1 MFDIIQILIQ
11 SLFGSNSN
19 NLFQNIQTQNGE
31 DFEKILVDVL
41 KDILK
46 QNQSNSQLE
55 EVLKKI
61 VNQNQNNGKILI
73 DPDDLKKLISYLQDK
88 NLSFIGGAEDQEW
101 DENKKENKR
110 ESKGNSEILLA
121 NLSYAVVNQ
130 ANQTNVN
137 QANQTNLEFPDL
149 QNAEE
154 NFLPDSN
161 SNRNTSD
168 MVQKLEKSFDQNPQ
182 NVENISQRK
191 ENLSQIGNVSQRKE
205 NLSQIGN
212 VSQRKEDLSQIANV
226 SQREENLSQIADLS
240 QRKENLSQI
249 GNVSQRKENLS
260 QIGNVSQRKEDLS
273 QIANVSQREE
283 NLSQIADLS
292 QRKENLSQIG
302 NVSQRKENLSQ
313 IGNVSQRKEDLS
325 QIEDVL
331 QTKLADSTS
340 DKVIESTASENIEIH
355 PEKKHEK
362 RRLENLIDDIFKNQ
376 TSETVKKSDLQS
388 PDNLSYFRHTKS
400 EHFVRPYLKFEN
412 HIGEVSSDVEVSN
425 SQSQISQKI
434 DEIKRVILEA
444 VRLNEGTFQKRAYVE
459 ANIFGSKVILDVSV
473 DPLRNVSI
481 SISTQDQALKAEVS
495 KHQDDLK
502 KFLQDNNLNL
512 QDLNIGGRFDESM
525 GRENFVGY
533 NRNLNFYGGNFV
545 EPKYEEKI
553 SHGILFANVKGKIN
567 LVV

>member
-168 MVQKLEKSFDQNPQ
+168 MVQKLEKSFDQKMQ
-182 NVENISQRK
+182 NGVDV
-191 ENLSQIGNVSQRKE
+191 L
-205 NLSQIGN
+205 
-212 VSQRKEDLSQIANV
+212 SQRKEDLSQIGDI
-226 SQREENLSQIADLS
+226 SQREENLSQTADLS

-249 GNVSQRKENLS
+249 GNVSQREENLSQISDLSQRRENLS
-260 QIGNVSQRKEDLS
+260 QIGD
-273 QIANVSQREE
+273 
-283 NLSQIADLS
+283 
-292 QRKENLSQIG
+292 
-302 NVSQRKENLSQ
+302 
-313 IGNVSQRKEDLS
+313 VSQRKEDLS

-331 QTKLADSTS
+331 QTKSADSTN
-340 DKVIESTASENIEIH
+340 DKVIESTGSENIEIH

-388 PDNLSYFRHTKS
+388 PDNLSDFRHTKS
-400 EHFVRPYLKFEN
+400 EHFVRPDLKFEN
-412 HIGEVSSDVEVSN
+412 HIREVSSDVEVSN

-473 DPLRNVSI
+473 DPLSNVSI
-481 SISTQDQALKAEVS
+481 SISTQDQALKAEIS

>member
-55 EVLKKI
+55 EVLRKI

-101 DENKKENKR
+101 DDNKKENKR

-191 ENLSQIGNVSQRKE
+191 ENLSQIGNVSQRGENLSQIAYVSQRKEDLSQIADLSQRKE

-212 VSQRKEDLSQIANV
+212 VSQRKEELSQIGDVFQRKEDLSQTANV

-249 GNVSQRKENLS
+249 GNVSQRKEELS
-260 QIGNVSQRKEDLS
+260 QIED
-273 QIANVSQREE
+273 
-283 NLSQIADLS
+283 
-292 QRKENLSQIG
+292 
-302 NVSQRKENLSQ
+302 
-313 IGNVSQRKEDLS
+313 VSQRKEDLS

-331 QTKLADSTS
+331 QTKSADSTN
-340 DKVIESTASENIEIH
+340 DKVIESTGSENIEIH

-388 PDNLSYFRHTKS
+388 PDNLSDFRHTKS
-400 EHFVRPYLKFEN
+400 EHFVRPDLKFEN
-412 HIGEVSSDVEVSN
+412 HIREVSSDVEVSN
-425 SQSQISQKI
+425 SQSQISQRI

-444 VRLNEGTFQKRAYVE
+444 VRLNEGAFQKRAYVE

-473 DPLRNVSI
+473 DPLRNVSV
-481 SISTQDQALKAEVS
+481 SISTQDQALKAEIS

-512 QDLNIGGRFDESM
+512 QDLNVGGGFNENM

-533 NRNLNFYGGNFV
+533 NRNLNFYGGNFI

-553 SHGILFANVKGKIN
+553 SHGILFANMKGKIN

>member
-168 MVQKLEKSFDQNPQ
+168 MVQKLEKSFDQKMQ
-182 NVENISQRK
+182 NGVDV
-191 ENLSQIGNVSQRKE
+191 L
-205 NLSQIGN
+205 
-212 VSQRKEDLSQIANV
+212 SQRKEDLSQIGDI
-226 SQREENLSQIADLS
+226 SQREENLSQTADLS

-249 GNVSQRKENLS
+249 GNVSQREENLSQISDLSQRRENLS
-260 QIGNVSQRKEDLS
+260 QIGD
-273 QIANVSQREE
+273 
-283 NLSQIADLS
+283 
-292 QRKENLSQIG
+292 
-302 NVSQRKENLSQ
+302 
-313 IGNVSQRKEDLS
+313 VSQRKEDLS

-331 QTKLADSTS
+331 QTKSADSTN
-340 DKVIESTASENIEIH
+340 DKVIESTGSENIEIH

-388 PDNLSYFRHTKS
+388 PDNLSDFRHTKS
-400 EHFVRPYLKFEN
+400 EHFVRPDLKFEN
-412 HIGEVSSDVEVSN
+412 HIREVSSDVEVSN

-473 DPLRNVSI
+473 DPLSNVSI
-481 SISTQDQALKAEVS
+481 SISTQDQALKAEIS

-553 SHGILFANVKGKIN
+553 SHGMLFANVKGKIN

>member
-88 NLSFIGGAEDQEW
+88 NLSFIGEAEDQEW

-168 MVQKLEKSFDQNPQ
+168 MVQKLEKSFDQKMQ
-182 NVENISQRK
+182 NGVDV
-191 ENLSQIGNVSQRKE
+191 L
-205 NLSQIGN
+205 
-212 VSQRKEDLSQIANV
+212 SQRKEDLSQIGDI
-226 SQREENLSQIADLS
+226 SQREENLSQTADLS

-249 GNVSQRKENLS
+249 GNVSQREENLSQISDLSQRRENLS
-260 QIGNVSQRKEDLS
+260 QIGD
-273 QIANVSQREE
+273 
-283 NLSQIADLS
+283 
-292 QRKENLSQIG
+292 
-302 NVSQRKENLSQ
+302 
-313 IGNVSQRKEDLS
+313 VSQRKEDLS

-331 QTKLADSTS
+331 QTKSADSTN
-340 DKVIESTASENIEIH
+340 DKVIESTGSENIEIH

-376 TSETVKKSDLQS
+376 TSETAKKSDLQS
-388 PDNLSYFRHTKS
+388 PENLSDFQHTKS
-400 EHFVRPYLKFEN
+400 EHFVRPDLKFEN
-412 HIGEVSSDVEVSN
+412 HIGEFSSDVEVSN

-444 VRLNEGTFQKRAYVE
+444 VRLNEGNFQKRAYVE

-473 DPLRNVSI
+473 DPLSNVSI
-481 SISTQDQALKAEVS
+481 SISTQDQALKAEIS

>member
-19 NLFQNIQTQNGE
+19 NLFHNIQTQNGE

-46 QNQSNSQLE
+46 QNQNNSQLE

-73 DPDDLKKLISYLQDK
+73 DPDDLKKLISYLQGK
-88 NLSFIGGAEDQEW
+88 EFIGGAEEQEG
-101 DENKKENKR
+101 DENEKENKKE
-110 ESKGNSEILLA
+110 SKGNNEILLA

-130 ANQTNVN
+130 TNQPNSNQTDQPNVNQTN
-137 QANQTNLEFPDL
+137 QPNLKFPDL

-182 NVENISQRK
+182 NVENISQRR
-191 ENLSQIGNVSQRKE
+191 ENLSQIGD
-205 NLSQIGN
+205 

-226 SQREENLSQIADLS
+226 SQRKDELSQIGDVSQRKEELSQIANVS
-240 QRKENLSQI
+240 QRRENLSQI
-249 GNVSQRKENLS
+249 GD
-260 QIGNVSQRKEDLS
+260 VSQRKEDLS
-273 QIANVSQREE
+273 QIG
-283 NLSQIADLS
+283 D
-292 QRKENLSQIG
+292 
-302 NVSQRKENLSQ
+302 VSQRKE
-313 IGNVSQRKEDLS
+313 GLS

-331 QTKLADSTS
+331 QTKSADSTN
-340 DKVIESTASENIEIH
+340 DKVIESTGSENIEIH

-388 PDNLSYFRHTKS
+388 PDNLSDFQHTKS
-400 EHFVRPYLKFEN
+400 EHFVRPDLKFEN
-412 HIGEVSSDVEVSN
+412 HIREVSSDVEVSN
-425 SQSQISQKI
+425 SHSQISQKI

-481 SISTQDQALKAEVS
+481 SISTQDQALKAEIS

-553 SHGILFANVKGKIN
+553 SHGMLFANVKGRIN

>member
-31 DFEKILVDVL
+31 DFEKILADVL

-46 QNQSNSQLE
+46 QTQSPSQLE

-61 VNQNQNNGKILI
+61 INQNQNNGKILI
-73 DPDDLKKLISYLQDK
+73 DLDDLKRLISYLQDK
-88 NLSFIGGAEDQEW
+88 NLSFIGVAEDQEG
-101 DENKKENKR
+101 DENEKENKR
-110 ESKGNSEILLA
+110 ESKGNNEILLA

-130 ANQTNVN
+130 TNQPNVN
-137 QANQTNLEFPDL
+137 QANQPNLESPAL
-149 QNAEE
+149 QNADE
-154 NFLPDSN
+154 NFVPDSN

-168 MVQKLEKSFDQNPQ
+168 MVQKLEKSFDQKMQ
-182 NVENISQRK
+182 NV
-191 ENLSQIGNVSQRKE
+191 GD
-205 NLSQIGN
+205 
-212 VSQRKEDLSQIANV
+212 VSQRKEDLSQIADV
-226 SQREENLSQIADLS
+226 SQKKENLSQIADVS
-240 QRKENLSQI
+240 QKKENLSQI
-249 GNVSQRKENLS
+249 ADVSQRKENLS
-260 QIGNVSQRKEDLS
+260 QI
-273 QIANVSQREE
+273 
-283 NLSQIADLS
+283 AD
-292 QRKENLSQIG
+292 
-302 NVSQRKENLSQ
+302 VSQRKENLSQ
-313 IGNVSQRKEDLS
+313 IADVSQKKENLS
-325 QIEDVL
+325 QIADVS
-331 QTKLADSTS
+331 QTKSADSTS
-340 DKVIESTASENIEIH
+340 DKVIESTGSENIEIH

-376 TSETVKKSDLQS
+376 TTETVKKSDLQS
-388 PDNLSYFRHTKS
+388 PDNLSDFQHTKS
-400 EHFVRPYLKFEN
+400 EHFIRPDLKFEN
-412 HIGEVSSDVEVSN
+412 HIREVSSDVEVSN

-481 SISTQDQALKAEVS
+481 SISTQDQALKAEIS

-502 KFLQDNNLNL
+502 KFFQDNNLNL
-512 QDLNIGGRFDESM
+512 QDLNVGGRFDENM

-553 SHGILFANVKGKIN
+553 SHGMLFANVKGKIN

>member
-273 QIANVSQREE
+273 QI
-283 NLSQIADLS
+283 
-292 QRKENLSQIG
+292 
-302 NVSQRKENLSQ
+302 
-313 IGNVSQRKEDLS
+313 
-325 QIEDVL
+325 EDVL

-400 EHFVRPYLKFEN
+400 EHFVRPDLKFEN

>member
-31 DFEKILVDVL
+31 DFEKILADVL

-46 QNQSNSQLE
+46 QTQSPSQLE

-61 VNQNQNNGKILI
+61 INQNQNNGKILI
-73 DPDDLKKLISYLQDK
+73 DLDDLKRLISYLQDK
-88 NLSFIGGAEDQEW
+88 NLSFIGVAEDQEG
-101 DENKKENKR
+101 DENEKENKR
-110 ESKGNSEILLA
+110 ESKGNNEILLA
-121 NLSYAVVNQ
+121 NLSYAVVSQ
-130 ANQTNVN
+130 ANQPNVN
-137 QANQTNLEFPDL
+137 QANQPNLESPAL
-149 QNAEE
+149 QNADE
-154 NFLPDSN
+154 NFVPDSN

-168 MVQKLEKSFDQNPQ
+168 MVQKLEKSFDQKMQ
-182 NVENISQRK
+182 NV
-191 ENLSQIGNVSQRKE
+191 GDVSQ
-205 NLSQIGN
+205 S
-212 VSQRKEDLSQIANV
+212 KEDLSQIADV
-226 SQREENLSQIADLS
+226 SQKKEDLSQIADVSQKKENLSQIAD
-240 QRKENLSQI
+240 
-249 GNVSQRKENLS
+249 VSQK
-260 QIGNVSQRKEDLS
+260 K
-273 QIANVSQREE
+273 E
-283 NLSQIADLS
+283 NLSQIADVS
-292 QRKENLSQIG
+292 QKKENLSQIAD
-302 NVSQRKENLSQ
+302 VSQKKENLSQ
-313 IGNVSQRKEDLS
+313 IADVSQ
-325 QIEDVL
+325 
-331 QTKLADSTS
+331 TKSADSTS
-340 DKVIESTASENIEIH
+340 DKVIESTGSENIEIH

-388 PDNLSYFRHTKS
+388 PDNLSDFQHTKS
-400 EHFVRPYLKFEN
+400 EHFVRPDLKFEN
-412 HIGEVSSDVEVSN
+412 HIREVSSDVEVSN
-425 SQSQISQKI
+425 SQSHISQKI

-473 DPLRNVSI
+473 DPLRNVSV
-481 SISTQDQALKAEVS
+481 SISTQDQALKAEIS

-502 KFLQDNNLNL
+502 KFFQDNNLNL
-512 QDLNIGGRFDESM
+512 QDLNVGGRFDENM

-553 SHGILFANVKGKIN
+553 SHGMLFANVKGKIN

>member
-31 DFEKILVDVL
+31 DFEKILADVL

-46 QNQSNSQLE
+46 QTQSPSQLE

-61 VNQNQNNGKILI
+61 INQNQNNGKILI
-73 DPDDLKKLISYLQDK
+73 DLDDLKRLISYLQDK
-88 NLSFIGGAEDQEW
+88 NLSFIGVAEDQEG
-101 DENKKENKR
+101 DENEKENKR
-110 ESKGNSEILLA
+110 ESKGNNEILLA

-130 ANQTNVN
+130 ANQPNVN
-137 QANQTNLEFPDL
+137 QANQPNLESPAL
-149 QNAEE
+149 QNADE
-154 NFLPDSN
+154 NFVPDSN

-168 MVQKLEKSFDQNPQ
+168 MVQKLEKSFDQKMQ
-182 NVENISQRK
+182 NV
-191 ENLSQIGNVSQRKE
+191 GDVSQK
-205 NLSQIGN
+205 
-212 VSQRKEDLSQIANV
+212 K
-226 SQREENLSQIADLS
+226 ENLSQIAD
-240 QRKENLSQI
+240 
-249 GNVSQRKENLS
+249 VSQK
-260 QIGNVSQRKEDLS
+260 K
-273 QIANVSQREE
+273 E
-283 NLSQIADLS
+283 NLSQIADVS
-292 QRKENLSQIG
+292 QKKENLSQIAD
-302 NVSQRKENLSQ
+302 VSQKKENLSQ
-313 IGNVSQRKEDLS
+313 IADVSQ
-325 QIEDVL
+325 
-331 QTKLADSTS
+331 TKSADSTS
-340 DKVIESTASENIEIH
+340 DKVIESTGSENIEIH

-376 TSETVKKSDLQS
+376 TTETVKKSDLQS
-388 PDNLSYFRHTKS
+388 LDNLSDFQHTKS
-400 EHFVRPYLKFEN
+400 EHFIRPDLKFEN
-412 HIGEVSSDVEVSN
+412 HIREVSSDVEVSN

-481 SISTQDQALKAEVS
+481 SISTQDQALKAEIS

-502 KFLQDNNLNL
+502 KFFQDNNLNL
-512 QDLNIGGRFDESM
+512 QDLNVGGRFDENM

>member
-88 NLSFIGGAEDQEW
+88 NLSFIGEAEDQEW

-168 MVQKLEKSFDQNPQ
+168 MVQKLEKSFDQKMQ
-182 NVENISQRK
+182 NGVDV
-191 ENLSQIGNVSQRKE
+191 L
-205 NLSQIGN
+205 
-212 VSQRKEDLSQIANV
+212 SQRKEDLSQIGDI
-226 SQREENLSQIADLS
+226 SQREENLSQTADLS

-249 GNVSQRKENLS
+249 GNVSQREENLSQISDLSQRRENLS
-260 QIGNVSQRKEDLS
+260 QIGD
-273 QIANVSQREE
+273 
-283 NLSQIADLS
+283 
-292 QRKENLSQIG
+292 
-302 NVSQRKENLSQ
+302 
-313 IGNVSQRKEDLS
+313 VSQRKEDLS

-331 QTKLADSTS
+331 QTKSADSTN
-340 DKVIESTASENIEIH
+340 DKVIESTGSENIEIH

-388 PDNLSYFRHTKS
+388 PDNLSDFRHTKS
-400 EHFVRPYLKFEN
+400 EHFVRPDLKFEN
-412 HIGEVSSDVEVSN
+412 HIREVSSDVEVSN

-473 DPLRNVSI
+473 DPLSNVSI
-481 SISTQDQALKAEVS
+481 SISTQDQALKAEIS

>member
-31 DFEKILVDVL
+31 DFEKILADVL

-46 QNQSNSQLE
+46 QTQSPSQLE

-61 VNQNQNNGKILI
+61 INQNQNNGKILI
-73 DPDDLKKLISYLQDK
+73 DLDDLKRLISYLQDK
-88 NLSFIGGAEDQEW
+88 NLSFIGVAEDQEG
-101 DENKKENKR
+101 DENEKENKR
-110 ESKGNSEILLA
+110 ESKGNNEILLA

-130 ANQTNVN
+130 ANQPNVN
-137 QANQTNLEFPDL
+137 QANQPNLESPAL
-149 QNAEE
+149 QNADE
-154 NFLPDSN
+154 NFVPDSN

-191 ENLSQIGNVSQRKE
+191 ENLSQIAY
-205 NLSQIGN
+205 
-212 VSQRKEDLSQIANV
+212 VSQRKEDLSQVANV

-249 GNVSQRKENLS
+249 GNVSQRKEELS
-260 QIGNVSQRKEDLS
+260 QIGYVSQRKEDLS
-273 QIANVSQREE
+273 QI
-283 NLSQIADLS
+283 
-292 QRKENLSQIG
+292 G
-302 NVSQRKENLSQ
+302 
-313 IGNVSQRKEDLS
+313 
-325 QIEDVL
+325 DVL
-331 QTKLADSTS
+331 QTKSADSTN
-340 DKVIESTASENIEIH
+340 DKVIESTGSENIEIH

-376 TSETVKKSDLQS
+376 TTETVKKSDLQS
-388 PDNLSYFRHTKS
+388 LDNLSDFQHTKS
-400 EHFVRPYLKFEN
+400 EHFVRPDLKFEN
-412 HIGEVSSDVEVSN
+412 HIREVSSDVEVSN

-481 SISTQDQALKAEVS
+481 SISTQDQALKAEIS

-502 KFLQDNNLNL
+502 KFFQDNNLNL
-512 QDLNIGGRFDESM
+512 QDLNVGGRFDENM

-545 EPKYEEKI
+545 QPKYEEKI